1 MDLLRIA
8 ARVAV
13 TAGRT
18 LDFVVDEGYRKKA
31 EQAVMELAD
40 VYSTWHASLYGEAKD
55 EAGEFLTEHNAYA
68 TADEAYEQ
76 TTGESVRLPREG
88 DGDEGVI
95 HEVEHLLMDSDWMIS
110 NAGGDQTTKNLADA
124 FLDEV
129 AISRLSPSDHI
140 SSTRRIA
147 EGLITLMESRKLLK
161 EHDVQGFFDTVEG
174 VSPGHSERKRAW
186 STAIRRT
193 KGVRGSGLF
202 DVAQQFTEN
211 LMSTLSVERDPISQE
226 VEEMMRKFY
235 SRIFVIARKNLKA
248 VKDFIREKES
258 DPAWKA
264 SNESGLDA
272 EVRRLVE
279 EGYTEEEARS
289 SLG

>member
-18 LDFVVDEGYRKKA
+18 LDFVVDEGYRRKA
-31 EQAVMELAD
+31 EQAVMELVD

-55 EAGEFLTEHNAYA
+55 QAGNFLEGRNAYA

-76 TTGESVRLPREG
+76 TTGESIQFPRDG

-95 HEVEHLLMDSDWMIS
+95 HEGEHLLMDSDWLIR
-110 NAGGDQTTKNLADA
+110 NVGGDQTTKNLADA

-129 AISRLSPSDHI
+129 AISRLSLSDHI

-161 EHDVQGFFDTVEG
+161 KHDVQGFFDVVES
-174 VSPGHSERKRAW
+174 VSPGHSERKKAW
-186 STAIRRT
+186 SSAVRRT
-193 KGVRGSGLF
+193 RGSKGSGLF
-202 DVAQQFTEN
+202 DVAQQFTEG

-226 VEEMMRKFY
+226 VEEIMRKFY
-235 SRIFVIARKNLKA
+235 SRIFVISRRNLKA

-264 SNESGLDA
+264 ANESGVDA

-279 EGYTEEEARS
+279 DGFTEEEARS
-289 SLG
+289 SLR